1 MAALSDLSAPT
12 PTSPGRYSLDVPEG
26 WRQGR
31 GAYGGLVIASMVR
44 AIEHAVGDPARMVR
58 SITAELPGPVMAG
71 AAEITVDILRT
82 GNSLS
87 TARAALSQGG
97 EVKTH
102 AVGVLAAT
110 RSGSGPLA
118 WQELTR
124 PDVAAWSTIE
134 PVSMAGADAAL
145 WPEFAHHFEYR
156 VVEGMPAC
164 GTSRTLGWLRPRL
177 PGGLRDVAHIAA
189 VIDAWWPAAL
199 CKLPTAHPM
208 ATIVYTLD
216 IVAGIA
222 GLDPEAPMIYRATAP
237 VLADG
242 YCLETRELWGEDG
255 RLIAINH
262 QTFAIIA

>member
-1 MAALSDLSAPT
+1 MLALSDLCTPT
-12 PTSPGRYSLDVPEG
+12 PTTAGRYSVDVPIG

-31 GAYGGLVIASMVR
+31 GAYGGLLMGSLVR
-44 AIEHAVGDPARMVR
+44 AIEHAIGDPARTVR
-58 SITAELPGPVMAG
+58 SVTAELPGPVLAG
-71 AAEITVDILRT
+71 DAEIAVDILRT
-82 GNSLS
+82 GKSLS

-118 WQELTR
+118 WQDIVR
-124 PDVAAWSTIE
+124 PDVPAWSTIAPLPTE
-134 PVSMAGADAAL
+134 PGL
-145 WPEFAHHFEYR
+145 WPEFAHNFEYR
-156 VVEGMPAC
+156 VIEGLPASGSTQC
-164 GTSRTLGWLRPRL
+164 LGWLRPRL
-177 PGGLRDVAHIAA
+177 HGGLRDVGHIASL
-189 VIDAWWPAAL
+189 IDAWWPVAL
-199 CKLPTAHPM
+199 CRLPTVRPM
-208 ATIVYTLD
+208 ATIVYSLD

-222 GLDPEAPMIYRATAP
+222 GLDPEAPMLYRATSP

-255 RLIAINH
+255 RLIAVNH

>member
-1 MAALSDLSAPT
+1 MPALSDLSTPT
-12 PTSPGRYSLDVPEG
+12 PTSAGHYALDVPVG

-31 GAYGGLVIASMVR
+31 GAYGGLVISSLIR
-44 AIEHAVGDPARMVR
+44 ALEHAVGDPARTVR

-82 GNSLS
+82 GKSLS

-97 EVKTH
+97 EVKSH

-110 RSGSGPLA
+110 RSGIGPLA
-118 WQELTR
+118 WQDLVPPEV
-124 PDVAAWSTIE
+124 PAWSTIE
-134 PVSMAGADAAL
+134 PLVTTAGT
-145 WPEFAHHFEYR
+145 WPEFAENFEYR
-156 VVEGMPAC
+156 IVEGLPMSGA
-164 GTSRTLGWLRPRL
+164 TRTLGWVRPRL
-177 PGGLRDVAHIAA
+177 VGGLRDVGHIAA
-189 VIDAWWPAAL
+189 VMDAWWPVAL
-199 CKLPTAHPM
+199 CRLPTLRPM
-208 ATIVYTLD
+208 ATIVYSLD
-216 IVAGIA
+216 VVAGIA
-222 GLDPEAPMIYRATAP
+222 GLNPEAPMLYRATSP

>member
-1 MAALSDLSAPT
+1 MPALSDLSTPT
-12 PTSPGRYSLDVPEG
+12 PTSPGHYSFDVPSG

-31 GAYGGLVIASMVR
+31 GAYGGLLMGSLVR
-44 AIEHAVGDPARMVR
+44 ALEHAVGDPARMVR
-58 SITAELPGPVMAG
+58 SVTAEMPGPVLAG
-71 AAEITVDILRT
+71 SAEITVDILRT
-82 GNSLS
+82 GKSLS
-87 TARAALSQGG
+87 TARASLSQGG

-118 WQELTR
+118 WQDLVR
-124 PDVAAWSTIE
+124 PDVPAWSTIE
-134 PVSMAGADAAL
+134 PLPTEPGL
-145 WPEFAHHFEYR
+145 WPEFAPNFEYR
-156 VVEGMPAC
+156 VIDGLP
-164 GTSRTLGWLRPRL
+164 TSGSPQCLGWLRPRL
-177 PGGLRDVAHIAA
+177 PGGLRDAGHIAS
-189 VIDAWWPAAL
+189 VIDAWWPVAL
-199 CKLPTAHPM
+199 NRLPAMRPM
-208 ATIVYTLD
+208 ATIVYSLD

-262 QTFAIIA
+262 QTLAIIA